1 MVPSTMSPSVPV
13 PVESAGHVRYVNNCL
28 RGKGGFFH
36 DVRKSRRSLE
46 GVLMF
51 APRVFVSMLGAL
63 AVFAIVT
70 FLLTGSAW
78 TTAWQTLAC
87 AVLLQAG
94 YFVTVLA
101 LVIKEG
107 KNRRKMTQG
116 QSAASAAAGEEK
128 EPKALH
134 VPHNPPHFNS

>member
-63 AVFAIVT
+63 AVFAIGT

-116 QSAASAAAGEEK
+116 QSAAAGEEK

>member
-1 MVPSTMSPSVPV
+1 
-13 PVESAGHVRYVNNCL
+13 
-28 RGKGGFFH
+28 
-36 DVRKSRRSLE
+36 
-46 GVLMF
+46 MF

-63 AVFAIVT
+63 AVFAIGT

-116 QSAASAAAGEEK
+116 QSAAAGEEK

>member
-1 MVPSTMSPSVPV
+1 M
-13 PVESAGHVRYVNNCL
+13 L
-28 RGKGGFFH
+28 
-36 DVRKSRRSLE
+36 
-46 GVLMF
+46 

-63 AVFAIVT
+63 AVFALGT
-70 FLLTGSAW
+70 YLLTGSVW

-107 KNRRKMTQG
+107 RDRRRMTQG
-116 QSAASAAAGEEK
+116 QSAISTSAGEDK
-128 EPKALH
+128 EPQTLR
-134 VPHNPPHFNS
+134 VPHNPRHFNS